1 MTDRK
6 NHKKRRSV
14 TESEKALWQA
24 FTHDVTPLR
33 ARRKGLSDEDAS
45 AFEEALGTDA
55 SFSGGET
62 ALPPTASLSASA
74 TSSLGDEI
82 SRSEATRLARNLPSA
97 RDAARKPVAK
107 AKGLEELQTGKTAG
121 IDKSTADKFKKGRMA
136 IEGRIDL
143 HGMTQEVAHHALNSF
158 IEMAWRNDKRC
169 VLVITGKGS
178 RADEYGRT
186 GLLRQRLPQ
195 WLSAPRLRPHI
206 LAVTQAQ
213 ISHGGA
219 GAFYVL
225 LKRRRV

>member
-6 NHKKRRSV
+6 NHRRRRHV
-14 TESEKALWQA
+14 TESEKALWEA
-24 FTHDVTPLR
+24 FTRDVVPLR
-33 ARRKGLSDEDAS
+33 ARRKALQDHEGDDLEDELSMMANQPTSD
-45 AFEEALGTDA
+45 
-55 SFSGGET
+55 T
-62 ALPPTASLSASA
+62 AIPPTASL
-74 TSSLGDEI
+74 GDELA
-82 SRSEATRLARNLPSA
+82 RSEANRLARNLPSA
-97 RDAARKPVAK
+97 RDANRIPTPKNS
-107 AKGLEELQTGKTAG
+107 GLQEIKTGNVAG
-121 IDKSTADKFKKGRMA
+121 IDRSTADRFKKGRMP

-158 IEMAWRNDKRC
+158 IEAAWRNDKRC

-206 LAVTQAQ
+206 LAVSQAQ
-213 ISHGGA
+213 IGHGGA

>member
-6 NHKKRRSV
+6 NHRKRRAV
-14 TESEKALWQA
+14 TDSEKALWQA
-24 FTHDVTPLR
+24 FTQDVVPLR
-33 ARRKGLSDEDAS
+33 ARRKGWRDEDAR
-45 AFEEALGTDA
+45 AFEDGLGRDDPI
-55 SFSGGET
+55 SGGET
-62 ALPPTASLSASA
+62 ALPPTASL
-74 TSSLGDEI
+74 GDEI
-82 SRSEATRLARNLPSA
+82 ARSEAARLARNLPSA
-97 RDAARKPVAK
+97 RDADRKPGAK

-158 IEMAWRNDKRC
+158 IEMAWRSDKRC

-206 LAVTQAQ
+206 LAVSQAQ
-213 ISHGGA
+213 IGHGGA

>member
-6 NHKKRRSV
+6 NHRRRRNV
-14 TESEKALWQA
+14 TESEKALWDA
-24 FTHDVTPLR
+24 FTRDVMPLR
-33 ARRKGLSDEDAS
+33 ARRKGLRDEFDNALEEELAMVASQNSSD
-45 AFEEALGTDA
+45 
-55 SFSGGET
+55 T
-62 ALPPTASLSASA
+62 AIPPTASL
-74 TSSLGDEI
+74 GDEI
-82 SRSEATRLARNLPSA
+82 ARSEANRLARNLPSA
-97 RDAARKPVAK
+97 RDANRTPAPKNP
-107 AKGLEELQTGKTAG
+107 GLQDIKTGNTAG
-121 IDKSTADKFKKGRMA
+121 IDRSTADRFKKGRMP

-143 HGMTQEVAHHALNSF
+143 HGMTQEVAHHALNAF
-158 IEMAWRNDKRC
+158 IEKAWRNDKRC

-213 ISHGGA
+213 IGHGGA